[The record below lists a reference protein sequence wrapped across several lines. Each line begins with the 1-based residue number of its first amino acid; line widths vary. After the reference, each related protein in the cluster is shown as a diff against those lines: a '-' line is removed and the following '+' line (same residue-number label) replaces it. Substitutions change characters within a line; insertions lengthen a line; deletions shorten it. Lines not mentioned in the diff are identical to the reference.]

1 MQRWKAAALV
11 SVFCSSVL
19 SIWMCRDGLLLSHR
33 LGPALAPL
41 RRPPRTLDARIA
53 RLAQCVPALG
63 AGGANSGF
71 PLATIRLTA
80 TAQRLGAPDLQF
92 AGLRC
97 RPFQPMALRYPMAV
111 GLNKGHKVTKNVSKP
126 RHSRR
131 RGRLTKHTKFVRDM
145 IREVCGFAPYERR
158 AMELLKVSKDKRAL
172 KFIKKR
178 VGTHIRA
185 KRKREELSSVLAAMR
200 KAAAKKI

>member
-1 MQRWKAAALV
+1 MVTTATRRLDCSRKQYLRPPEVALGRLSLSRARRKGQRVAYIPGFCAASFFLSGRHRKAAA
-11 SVFCSSVL
+11 
-19 SIWMCRDGLLLSHR
+19 
-33 LGPALAPL
+33 
-41 RRPPRTLDARIA
+41 
-53 RLAQCVPALG
+53 
-63 AGGANSGF
+63 
-71 PLATIRLTA
+71 
-80 TAQRLGAPDLQF
+80 
-92 AGLRC
+92 
-97 RPFQPMALRYPMAV
+97 MALRYPMAV

-185 KRKREELSSVLAAMR
+185 KRKREELSNVLAAMR
-200 KAAAKKI
+200 KAAAKKD

>member
-1 MQRWKAAALV
+1 M
-11 SVFCSSVL
+11 
-19 SIWMCRDGLLLSHR
+19 
-33 LGPALAPL
+33 L
-41 RRPPRTLDARIA
+41 RGGGGTVAEAGCIA
-53 RLAQCVPALG
+53 RAASAFLFRRGLCGRTRG
-63 AGGANSGF
+63 A
-71 PLATIRLTA
+71 
-80 TAQRLGAPDLQF
+80 
-92 AGLRC
+92 
-97 RPFQPMALRYPMAV
+97 MAIRYPMAV

-126 RHSRR
+126 RHCRR

-185 KRKREELSSVLAAMR
+185 KRKREELSNVLAAMR
-200 KAAAKKI
+200 KAAAKKD